1 VDKFSIKILFWD
13 HNPHMLPLFT
23 HKPILGGDIRLTDYR
38 KMFCITD
45 VLGAISDD
53 KSLLLFNTIALSGC
67 DGRSQTLLSKLNLTR
82 KQFYSRISRLIKTGL
97 VNRRSGEYSL
107 TSLGRIL
114 YNAQTTIGNAVNN
127 YWKLKAI
134 DSFKSDQLPKE
145 EYIKIIHSLIQNEK
159 IRKELIVEPFCRY

>member
-1 VDKFSIKILFWD
+1 
-13 HNPHMLPLFT
+13 
-23 HKPILGGDIRLTDYR
+23 
-38 KMFCITD
+38 MFCITD
-45 VLGAISDD
+45 VLGAIADD
-53 KSLLLFNTIALSGC
+53 KSLLLFNAIALSSC
-67 DGRSQTLLSKLNLTR
+67 DGRSQTLLSALNLTR

-114 YNAQTTIGNAVNN
+114 YNAQTTIGNDVDN

-145 EYIKIIHSLIQNEK
+145 EYTKIIHSLIENEK
-159 IRKELIVEPFCRY
+159 IREELIVEPFCRH